1 LQEALAYLSS
11 IPKPTRTEQKT
22 HHGTLTSKR
31 QRRREQRARRGASR
45 GAAPYSF
52 HAASKSHH
60 RAVDRSYSSGGV
72 RVVPGRAQHA
82 SLLAPRLRVLRTP
95 PLPQQPMPRPRGPG
109 RHWGGMRCRKGGA
122 ASYGDPPPSYLL
134 YLIVDSS
141 FVLLAKKDCVTMRLA
156 TRIFGDFVC
165 SMRTIITRSNQLTV
179 LLSLFSFPR
188 TVNSSFVP
196 LFWPPENEKRNKN
209 LLSLSRS
216 VTVLL
221 LGGLRVERHAMQRKS
236 RQHF

>member
-179 LLSLFSFPR
+179 LLSFFFSLDCKFE
-188 TVNSSFVP
+188 
-196 LFWPPENEKRNKN
+196 PPENEKRNKN